1 MKGDKCMAYFSNQLA
16 YITGGSSGIG
26 LATANLLAAQGCN
39 LVLFARG
46 QKMLDE
52 ACKAVKTN
60 RESLSQNVNAV
71 SMDVSDNENV
81 QQKIKSAV
89 EKFGVPDVLIN
100 CAGIGTGD
108 YFENISY
115 EQFDR
120 LMKINV
126 YGTRNT
132 VSAVLPFMKQKKGGH
147 IVNVSSV
154 AGMIGMFGYSLYCT
168 SKYAIVGFSECL
180 RSELKQFNIKVTL
193 VCPPEVKTP
202 FIEEE
207 AKTLPP
213 EARVVKNMAGLL
225 TPEQAGKA
233 IVYGIK
239 RKKFLVVP
247 GMMAKLLL
255 FWHRI
260 SNGLLTRT
268 PSDWI
273 VKLSAD
279 RSPKSRP

>member
-1 MKGDKCMAYFSNQLA
+1 MAA
-16 YITGGSSGIG
+16 E
-26 LATANLLAAQGCN
+26 GCN

-52 ACKAVKTN
+52 ACQTIKIKMDNT
-60 RESLSQNVNAV
+60 SQKVNAV
-71 SMDVSDNENV
+71 SMDVADNTDV
-81 QQKIKSAV
+81 QQKIKIAV
-89 EKFGVPDVLIN
+89 EKYGIPDILIN
-100 CAGIGTGD
+100 SAGIGSGN

-132 VSAVLPFMKQKKGGH
+132 ISAILPFMKQKGSGH
-147 IVNVSSV
+147 IVNLSSV
-154 AGMIGMFGYSLYCT
+154 AGHIGMFGYTLYCT

-180 RSELKQFNIKVTL
+180 RSELKRFNITVTL

-202 FIEEE
+202 FVE
-207 AKTLPP
+207 AEAQTLPP
-213 EARVVKNMAGLL
+213 EARVVKSLAGLL
-225 TPEQAGKA
+225 TSKQAAKA
-233 IVYGIK
+233 IVRGIK

-247 GMMAKLLL
+247 GFMAKSLL

-260 SNGLLTRT
+260 SNGLLTRM
-268 PSDWI
+268 PGDLIIKFAS
-273 VKLSAD
+273 
-279 RSPKSRP
+279 RKSN

>member
-1 MKGDKCMAYFSNQLA
+1 MAYFSNKLA
-16 YITGGSSGIG
+16 FITGGSSGIG
-26 LATANLLAAQGCN
+26 LATANLLAAQGCS

-46 QKMLDE
+46 QKMLDD
-52 ACKAVKTN
+52 ACKTIKTKMD
-60 RESLSQNVNAV
+60 STSQKVNAV
-71 SMDVSDNENV
+71 SMDVADNNDVRE
-81 QQKIKSAV
+81 KIKVAV
-89 EKFGVPDVLIN
+89 EKFGIPDLLIN
-100 CAGIGTGD
+100 SAGVGCGN

-132 VSAVLPFMKQKKGGH
+132 ISAILPLMKQKGGGH
-147 IVNVSSV
+147 IVNLSSV
-154 AGMIGMFGYSLYCT
+154 AGHIGMYGYSLYCT

-180 RSELKQFNIKVTL
+180 RSELKRFKINVTL

-202 FIEEE
+202 FVEEE

-213 EARVVKNMAGLL
+213 EARVVKNLAGLL
-225 TPEQAGKA
+225 TPEQAAQA
-233 IVYGIK
+233 IVRGIT

-247 GMMAKLLL
+247 GLMAKSLL

-260 SNGLLTRT
+260 SNGAFTRR
-268 PSDWI
+268 PGDII
-273 VKLSAD
+273 VKFASWKLG
-279 RSPKSRP
+279 KY

>member
-1 MKGDKCMAYFSNQLA
+1 
-16 YITGGSSGIG
+16 
-26 LATANLLAAQGCN
+26 
-39 LVLFARG
+39 
-46 QKMLDE
+46 
-52 ACKAVKTN
+52 
-60 RESLSQNVNAV
+60 
-71 SMDVSDNENV
+71 MDVADDADV
-81 QQKIKSAV
+81 QQKIQTAV
-89 EKFGVPDVLIN
+89 DTFGVPDILIN
-100 CAGIGTGD
+100 SAGIGSGD

-132 VSAVLPFMKQKKGGH
+132 VSAILPFMKQKGGGH

-154 AGMIGMFGYSLYCT
+154 AGMIGMYGYTLYCT

-180 RSELKQFNIKVTL
+180 RSELKRFNITVTL

-202 FIEEE
+202 FIAEE

-213 EARVVKNMAGLL
+213 EARVVKNLAGLL
-225 TPEQAGKA
+225 TPEQAAKI
-233 IVYGIK
+233 IVRGVKKK
-239 RKKFLVVP
+239 RFLVVP
-247 GMMAKLLL
+247 GIMAKSLL

-268 PSDWI
+268 PSDLI
-273 VKLSAD
+273 IKLAA
-279 RSPKSRP
+279 RRLHK